1 MKINPYQS
9 VQQNPYRKQVDT
21 SEKLQGAK
29 KKVDKLEISTEA
41 LERQKGNPIE
51 KAREEK
57 VEALK
62 KQIEAGEY
70 KVNPEAVAK
79 KMYEFWNDK

>member
-9 VQQNPYRKQVDT
+9 VQQNPYRKQVDA
-21 SEKLQGAK
+21 SEKVQGAK

-41 LERQKGNPIE
+41 LEMQKGNPIE